1 MRTLTAMPHS
11 ILFLCNPAMKS
22 LALLDALPDEVNLT
36 VTLDAATIA
45 ARTPEADVLVL
56 NTDDQELIRL
66 AVTEG
71 KRVQWIH
78 SLMAGV
84 EKKLV
89 PEIRDVVAPFTNARG
104 VYAESLGEFVLAACL
119 YFAKDFR
126 RMRRQ
131 QAEHRWEQFE
141 VNMIAG
147 KTMVILGYGEIGRA
161 CAKRASAMGMRVLG
175 IRRRPEYSY
184 GDPYVERVVAFDKRA
199 AVIPEADYLV
209 LAAPNTPETKGLVGS
224 AEIAGMKRT
233 SVLINVGRGPV
244 VEEAALVQALAEEQI
259 LGAALDVFDEEPLP
273 AGHAF
278 YGLDNVLLSPHCSDM
293 TPGWLDD
300 SVRFFLKNYQRFR
313 AGAQLENVVNKELGY

>member
-1 MRTLTAMPHS
+1 MPHS
-11 ILFLCNPAMKS
+11 ILFLCNPAMRS

-36 VTLDAATIA
+36 VTLDAEVIA
-45 ARTPEADVLVL
+45 AKAPEADVLVL

-66 AVTEG
+66 AVLGG
-71 KRVQWIH
+71 KRLKWIH
-78 SLMAGV
+78 SLMAGL

-89 PEIRDVVAPFTNARG
+89 PEIREIAAPMTNARG

-119 YFAKDFR
+119 YFAKDFP

-131 QAEHRWEQFE
+131 QAGHRWEQFE
-141 VNMIAG
+141 VNVIAG

-175 IRRRPEYSY
+175 VRRRPELSY
-184 GDPYVERVVAFDKRA
+184 GDPYVEKVAAFDERA
-199 AVIPEADYLV
+199 AWIPEADYLV
-209 LAAPNTPETKGLVGS
+209 LAAPNTPETRGLVGA
-224 AEIAGMKRT
+224 AEIASMKAT

-244 VEEAALVQALAEEQI
+244 VEEAALVEALKKKRI

-278 YGLDNVLLSPHCSDM
+278 YDLENVLLSPHCADM

-300 SVRFFLKNYQRFR
+300 SMRFFLKNYGRFR
-313 AGAQLENVVNKELGY
+313 TGAALENLVNKDLGY